1 MKYFDFSPIRRKNVF
16 TKNFCLILLLVFTLL
31 SLFSIYIYHIS
42 SSAFSRQQS
51 LTDEAVLNQYIEAVD
66 DTLHFIDQ
74 LAATTAS
81 NSDII
86 NTVILPGLDN
96 QQRNFS
102 VISNL
107 KALSND
113 NAYIDNVFLYEHSK
127 GCLFSSDSTMTAL
140 NSYSRSG
147 MIRAALTNNSQ
158 DTFMQEANRSHSR
171 LVQDG
176 QQLYFVYDFIYSN
189 DGPLGTLIIVLNK
202 DNLFS
207 ANNMLASSALKN
219 YNIAVSNDNGRI
231 FFCTTDA
238 NTMSGLLPRLTTISR
253 LTLCNYSLYAK
264 ETSLF
269 SVIDF
274 GREFLPIFIGLLLI
288 SLLITFLIT
297 RKTYAPIKS
306 LTELVG
312 SAATSTAFSPAENDA
327 NEFDYLTTAYQQ
339 LITDQNIAA
348 DLISRTRPELEQKLF
363 SNLLNGTEYSS
374 EELERH
380 LTAMKSEFCI
390 EEKYQIILV
399 QLESPDSLDDLSLHI
414 CNQTVQQ
421 MCRQEFHPEWGNL
434 QILSRENRTCILI
447 IQYPADASIAQIKR
461 YIRSYQQAL
470 EKQADLSNIKIVF
483 AAGKIYYHI
492 ADIRLSWQDAKEQ
505 LHSIL
510 YYEEDTADQQTAH
523 SISESYIA
531 SQISQLN
538 ASLSKGAMAV
548 AQSRLDQL
556 MKNIFTDRWTLPEI
570 QKLCSQLL
578 DIFVEREL
586 TWQAENDDGEN
597 PAYTPLYRQIQ
608 QHTSIRDLKTFME
621 TILHSFI
628 ETLTAESQKKQNRL
642 IARAKEYIAANYS
655 NCSLSINEIA
665 QDVGCSPSYLSN
677 IFTEYNHENLVAYLN
692 HYRIHMAKELLSG
705 SQILIRDV
713 GYKTGFNTIQNF
725 NRVFK
730 KETGMTPNE
739 YRKKAQKL

>member
-1 MKYFDFSPIRRKNVF
+1 M
-16 TKNFCLILLLVFTLL
+16 
-31 SLFSIYIYHIS
+31 
-42 SSAFSRQQS
+42 
-51 LTDEAVLNQYIEAVD
+51 LNQYIEAVD

-264 ETSLF
+264 ETPLF

-274 GREFLPIFIGLLLI
+274 GREFLPIFIGLL
-288 SLLITFLIT
+288 
-297 RKTYAPIKS
+297 
-306 LTELVG
+306 
-312 SAATSTAFSPAENDA
+312 
-327 NEFDYLTTAYQQ
+327 
-339 LITDQNIAA
+339 
-348 DLISRTRPELEQKLF
+348 LISRTRPELEQKLF

-414 CNQTVQQ
+414 CNQAVQQ

-570 QKLCSQLL
+570 QKLCSHHEPESSL
-578 DIFVEREL
+578 
-586 TWQAENDDGEN
+586 
-597 PAYTPLYRQIQ
+597 PAYICRWSRYVLWNP
-608 QHTSIRDLKTFME
+608 F
-621 TILHSFI
+621 
-628 ETLTAESQKKQNRL
+628 RL
-642 IARAKEYIAANYS
+642 W
-655 NCSLSINEIA
+655 
-665 QDVGCSPSYLSN
+665 
-677 IFTEYNHENLVAYLN
+677 
-692 HYRIHMAKELLSG
+692 
-705 SQILIRDV
+705 
-713 GYKTGFNTIQNF
+713 
-725 NRVFK
+725 
-730 KETGMTPNE
+730 
-739 YRKKAQKL
+739 